1 MTMRCVLAL
10 CGILGLACMASP
22 AAAECNDEPYYCWL
36 RAHHAIAHME
46 NRIAYLEADPNADDA
61 YRGPIIDKLHRKALR
76 LRTAIGPRWPHW
88 PTPCCYSR
96 RPIVIR

>member
-1 MTMRCVLAL
+1 MTMSRILSLYGILAL
-10 CGILGLACMASP
+10 AGMASP
-22 AAAECNDEPYYCWL
+22 AMAGCQDQTEHCWW

-61 YRGPIIDKLHRKALR
+61 YKGPVIDALHRRGLR
-76 LRTAIGPRWPHW
+76 LRAAIGPRWPHW

-96 RPIVIR
+96 RPIYIR

>member
-1 MTMRCVLAL
+1 MITRRILCLCCILAVA
-10 CGILGLACMASP
+10 GMASP

-61 YRGPIIDKLHRKALR
+61 HKGPIIDALHRNVLW
-76 LRTAIGPRWPHW
+76 LRTEIGPRWPHW

-96 RPIVIR
+96 RPITIR

>member
-1 MTMRCVLAL
+1 MTMRCFLAL
-10 CGILGLACMASP
+10 SGILGLACMASP

-36 RAHHAIAHME
+36 DAHHGIAHME

-61 YRGPIIDKLHRKALR
+61 YKGPIIDKSHRKALR
-76 LRTAIGPRWPHW
+76 LRTAIGPGWPHW

-96 RPIVIR
+96 RPITIR